1 MINSK
6 PGLSLR
12 HAIREDI
19 RSLPRGMELAP
30 TVMGVAHVQTVR
42 NYTCETKR
50 GSHAMSLDQ
59 FEALLEWTGGEYAAQ
74 AVAEL
79 AGGVFIPTDDET
91 EKSDACLVQD
101 ISETLKNLSQLVGTI
116 QEAVADGVVVGHEWQ
131 AIHGKRVDLIKSLQR
146 LVSQV
151 KALRV

>member
-12 HAIREDI
+12 FAIREDI
-19 RSLPRGMELAP
+19 KSIPRGMELAP
-30 TVMGVAHVQTVR
+30 TVMGVTHPQTVR

-50 GSHAMSLDQ
+50 GTHSMSLDQ
-59 FEALLEWTGGEYAAQ
+59 FEALLEWTSGHNTAQ
-74 AVAEL
+74 AVAEM
-79 AGGVFIPTDDET
+79 AGGVFIPTEET
-91 EKSDACLVQD
+91 DLENSDLVKE
-101 ISETLKNLSQLVGTI
+101 IASTLQSLSALVSSI
-116 QEAVADGVVVGHEWQ
+116 NESVADGVVANHEWHT
-131 AIHGKRVDLIKSLQR
+131 IHNQRVSMIKALQR

>member
-12 HAIREDI
+12 FAIREDI
-19 RSLPRGMELAP
+19 KSIPRGMELAP
-30 TVMGVAHVQTVR
+30 TVMGVSHVQTVR

-50 GSHAMSLDQ
+50 GTHSMSLDQ
-59 FEALLEWTGGEYAAQ
+59 FESLLEWSGGHNTAQ
-74 AVAEL
+74 AVAEM
-79 AGGVFIPTDDET
+79 AGGVFIPTEDT
-91 EKSDACLVQD
+91 ELEEGDLVKEIAASLQ
-101 ISETLKNLSQLVGTI
+101 SLSTLVGSI
-116 QEAVADGVVVGHEWQ
+116 HQSVADGVVVSHEWHT
-131 AIHGKRVDLIKSLQR
+131 IHTQRVDMIKALQR

>member
-12 HAIREDI
+12 FAIREDI
-19 RSLPRGMELAP
+19 KSIPRGMELAP
-30 TVMGVAHVQTVR
+30 TVMGVSHVQTVR

-59 FEALLEWTGGEYAAQ
+59 FEALLEWTNGHNTAQ
-74 AVAEL
+74 AVAEM
-79 AGGVFIPTDDET
+79 AGGVFIPTEDT
-91 EKSDACLVQD
+91 ELEDSDLVKE
-101 ISETLKNLSQLVGTI
+101 IASTLQSLSSLVSSI
-116 QEAVADGVVVGHEWQ
+116 NESVADGVVANHEWHT
-131 AIHGKRVDLIKSLQR
+131 IHNQRVSMIKALQR